1 MLAEG
6 VIELSD
12 LLRWRDAWGE
22 PPTEHGEYLVQRLEF
37 DGGYSRMVVYW
48 NGGHFFLVVGFSF
61 DDDSD
66 SRFNRE
72 VGFT

>member
-1 MLAEG
+1 MSDEKVEIDRLR
-6 VIELSD
+6 D

-48 NGGHFFLVVGFSF
+48 NGVWPSTVTVTYWRPIGPLPGG
-61 DDDSD
+61 
-66 SRFNRE
+66 E
-72 VGFT
+72 